1 MKRMRDDITNQNN
14 NMDDLG
20 MTPPPSSLWASM
32 SPCKSQHASTKRY
45 RDRSVPIDALSCL
58 MSAAVTNARMK
69 KHSSITRLFAGKIE
83 ASRVCV
89 AVCECDT
96 VIGRWATAAAANVT
110 RVVTPF
116 VRCARR
122 SIVMNSSTASSVFRA
137 TKKGVVGSSCRKL
150 SLELQLFK
158 LEVPYF

>member
-89 AVCECDT
+89 AVCEC
-96 VIGRWATAAAANVT
+96 AANVT